1 MPALK
6 KQNEKEKRKKEEEGR
21 EGKKEEAETVEVTL
35 GGEANQ
41 DGDRREGEDK
51 ASFPSPPGLVSKTAI
66 QQITRLPLV
75 AGKRFSCFFF
85 FLSMRCFEE
94 GSSIL

>member
-35 GGEANQ
+35 GGRQIRTET
-41 DGDRREGEDK
+41 DEKEKIRPLSHR
-51 ASFPSPPGLVSKTAI
+51 PRVS
-66 QQITRLPLV
+66 
-75 AGKRFSCFFF
+75 
-85 FLSMRCFEE
+85 
-94 GSSIL
+94 

>member
-41 DGDRREGEDK
+41 DEDR
-51 ASFPSPPGLVSKTAI
+51 
-66 QQITRLPLV
+66 
-75 AGKRFSCFFF
+75 
-85 FLSMRCFEE
+85 
-94 GSSIL
+94 